1 MKVFAIACLVTML
14 TACPFQASAFG
25 FDPNIV
31 LVKLTTGAIESTA
44 DTDWVLTASTE
55 TVLSECGIHSWRPVF
70 PNAEPREGV
79 PDLRLWIRAE
89 IDPSETV
96 DTAITALITRD
107 EIQRAERR
115 IHLEKHG
122 VPNDPSYASQQ
133 YHWPLIHA
141 EAAWDISHGDPAVT
155 VAIIDSGADLDHEDL
170 AAAFWH
176 NTEETIDGIDN
187 DGNGYIDDYYGW
199 DFNGSDSNP
208 DCVNLDN
215 IHGTHVAGI
224 VGAVTNNAIGCAGGT
239 WGCSLM
245 TCKVFPDGEGGAYP
259 DDVAEAIAYA
269 ADNGA
274 RIINMSLGGGAASV
288 EEDAIEYAHGLG
300 LTVFASSG
308 NGGNDGIGDTTP
320 SYPAAYDGVI
330 AVGSTNK
337 FDNKDSSSN
346 YGNAWVDVF
355 ACGVSIYSTEP
366 GNTYKKESG
375 TSMASPVAAAL
386 GALLASAYPGITRD
400 QIEQRIEGGC
410 VNIDPYNP
418 AFMGNLSAGRIDF
431 LNSMTNGPVIRIE
444 RLIVR
449 DGSGNNNYEADAGET
464 VQLDLYLKNHSWTGG
479 SGISVTL
486 STTSSAVQLVDS
498 TASFGDF
505 ASKQIKGPADPLMVT
520 ISASAASVVD
530 ITVTISGSGGYSSE
544 QTLEVSINNRFPEF
558 PSFPVH
564 SQGGFNSS
572 PKLADM
578 NGDSDLEI
586 IAASND
592 GLIHVIGPDGMELP
606 GWPVFI
612 STIQPFDSLLVLGA
626 PAIADLNLDASP
638 DVIIVDYWTD
648 TEYRNP
654 GNPNLGTKS
663 RINGRLHAFSA
674 AGTYLTGFPVQLTTS
689 FYNDPAEAEANTTG
703 FKCAPVVADILGD
716 SHPEIIAGNYNNRM
730 FVFGHDGQVIPGWP
744 KDLGTDIFTTA
755 AIADLDQDGTQE
767 IVVAT
772 KDDVEPLDYGDLYVF
787 APDGSVKTGFP
798 VRIPNQIY
806 SAPVVLDIDGD
817 SDLEIVFGYG
827 DYNAEITQ
835 RGLNA
840 LHHTGEPVAG
850 FPVGTISTVYGSP
863 AIGDL
868 DGDTI
873 PEFVVGDFSGRVYA
887 FHTDGT
893 PVTGWPV
900 VVTGDKISSC
910 PVIADIDGSGNPEVI
925 VSSGDLEGYLHI
937 LNSDGTEYASAIAL
951 DADGFPSPA
960 VGDIDGD
967 GDIEIVACSRTIH
980 CYNLT
985 GPYDHEKQY
994 WTSYHG
1000 DNANTGFYHRTPL
1013 STGVIL
1019 SLSASDFVAGMPF
1032 DLNAIMVN
1040 GTSVPQQNID
1050 LFVILDVYGSYFFYP
1065 TFTPDV
1071 VWQDFQTL
1079 AQGITTID
1087 VLTFDWPDGNFG
1099 SAENLLFWGAMLDAS
1114 SALFGEYDVISF
1126 GYH

>member
-1 MKVFAIACLVTML
+1 MKVFIIACLGVVFL
-14 TACPFQASAFG
+14 GCPFQASYSG
-25 FDPNIV
+25 FDPNVV
-31 LVKLTTGAIESTA
+31 LVKLTPEAIESA
-44 DTDWVLTASTE
+44 SDAGWILTESAAKA
-55 TVLSECGIHSWRPVF
+55 LIECGIQSWKPVF
-70 PNAEPREGV
+70 PNAKPRVDV

-89 IDPSETV
+89 LNSSAAV
-96 DTAITALITRD
+96 DAVVEELSTRND
-107 EIQRAERR
+107 IQVAERR
-115 IHLEKHG
+115 VPLEMHG
-122 VPNDPSYASQQ
+122 VPNDPSYGSQQ
-133 YHWPLIHA
+133 YHWPLINA
-141 EAAWDISHGDPAVT
+141 EAAWDISHGDPSVV

-176 NTEETIDGIDN
+176 NTAETIDGVDN
-187 DGNGYIDDYYGW
+187 DGNGYTDDYYGW

-259 DDVAEAIAYA
+259 DDVAEAIVYA

-274 RIINMSLGGGAASV
+274 RIINMSLGGGPSSA

-346 YGNAWVDVF
+346 YGNAWVDIY

-386 GALLASAYPGITRD
+386 GGLLASAYPGITRA

-410 VNIDPYNP
+410 INIDQYNP
-418 AFMGNLSAGRIDF
+418 AFMGNLSAGRVDF

-479 SGISVTL
+479 SAISISL
-486 STTSSAVQLVDS
+486 STTSSAIQFVDS
-498 TASFGDF
+498 SASFGDF
-505 ASKQIKGPADPLMVT
+505 ASKQIKGPSDPLSVT
-520 ISASAASVVD
+520 INASAASMVNIIVN
-530 ITVTISGSGGYSSE
+530 ISGAGGYSDV
-544 QTLEVSINNRFPEF
+544 QNLELSINNRFPEL
-558 PSFPVH
+558 PSFPVY

-612 STIQPFDSLLVLGA
+612 STMQPFDSLLVLGA
-626 PAIADLNLDASP
+626 PAIADLNLDSSP

-663 RINGRLHAFSA
+663 RINGRLHAFSS
-674 AGTYLTGFPVQLTTS
+674 AGSYLTGFPVQLTTS

-703 FKCAPVVADILGD
+703 FKCAPVVANVLGD
-716 SHPEIIAGNYNNRM
+716 SHPEIIAGSYNNKL
-730 FVFGHDGQVIPGWP
+730 FIFGYDGQVITGWP
-744 KDLGTDIFTTA
+744 KDLGTDVFTTA
-755 AIADLDQDGTQE
+755 AVADLDQDGTQE
-767 IVVAT
+767 IIVAT
-772 KDDVEPLDYGDLYVF
+772 KDDVEPLDYGDVYVF
-787 APDGSVKTGFP
+787 TPDGSMKAGFP

-817 SDLEIVFGYG
+817 GDLEIIFGYG

-840 LHHTGEPVAG
+840 LHHTGALVEG

-863 AIGDL
+863 AVGDL
-868 DGDTI
+868 DGDSI
-873 PEFVVGDFSGRVYA
+873 PELVIGDFSGRVYA
-887 FHTDGT
+887 FHADGS

-900 VVTGDKISSC
+900 VVTSEKISSC
-910 PVIADIDGSGNPEVI
+910 PVIADIDGTGNPEVV
-925 VSSGDLEGYLHI
+925 VSSGDLEGFLHI
-937 LNSDGTEYASAIAL
+937 LNSNGTEYASAISL

-960 VGDIDGD
+960 VADLDGD
-967 GDIEIVACSRTIH
+967 GDIEIVACSQRIH
-980 CYNLT
+980 CFNLS
-985 GPYDHEKQY
+985 GQYDEEKQF
-994 WTSYHG
+994 WTSFHG
-1000 DNANTGFYHRTPL
+1000 DNANTGYYSRTQMR
-1013 STGVIL
+1013 TGVVL

-1032 DLNAIMVN
+1032 DLDAIMIN

-1065 TFTPDV
+1065 AFTPDV
-1071 VWQDFQTL
+1071 AWQDIQSL
-1079 AQGITTID
+1079 AQGMTTVSI
-1087 VLTFDWPDGNFG
+1087 LTFDWPAGNFG
-1099 SAENLLFWGAMLDAS
+1099 SAQNLLFWGAMLDAS
-1114 SALFGEYDVISF
+1114 SSLLGEYDVISF